1 MKRSKDK
8 TMIIISWVTNEVVQK
23 IDVFEDAK
31 ERKKMTRLYK
41 KN

>member
-8 TMIIISWVTNEVVQK
+8 TMVIISWVTNEVVQK

-31 ERKKMTRLYK
+31 ERKKMPRLYK